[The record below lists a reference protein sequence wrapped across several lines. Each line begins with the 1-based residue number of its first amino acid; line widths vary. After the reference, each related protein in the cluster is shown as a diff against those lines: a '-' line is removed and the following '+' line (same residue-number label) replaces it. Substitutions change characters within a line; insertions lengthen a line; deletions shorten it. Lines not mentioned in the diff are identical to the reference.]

1 MVVLGEAVFVLVTVD
16 VERGVVVV
24 VMLVCGKVSTI
35 QELITVSLTVV
46 VDSCVVVLLTTTV
59 FRGISKHLQP
69 LEIISSPYFPR

>member
-16 VERGVVVV
+16 LERGVVVV
-24 VMLVCGKVSTI
+24 VMVV
-35 QELITVSLTVV
+35 VV

-59 FRGISKHLQP
+59 LRGISKHLQP